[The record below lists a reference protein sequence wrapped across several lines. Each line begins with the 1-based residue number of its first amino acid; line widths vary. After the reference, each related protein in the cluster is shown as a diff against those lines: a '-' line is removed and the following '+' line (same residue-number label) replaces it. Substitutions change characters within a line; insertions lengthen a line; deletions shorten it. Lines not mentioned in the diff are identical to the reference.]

1 MYFSILLP
9 QINVEFLIF
18 QSTIVFYSSC
28 HNHHF
33 HHFRPASTPRTLHR
47 CRAPTWTRGCPPPA
61 TRRLSWPTTWTRRSS
76 RRWGRWCTAAT
87 TPATPSTPA
96 TTCSVR
102 APPPTPQCR
111 TPPTS
116 LPTPPPPPPP
126 RTTTLTAC
134 LSPRPSLT
142 PPLTTSPPPARPTP
156 ATIPPDENVIKQ
168 KCEELLNNR
177 PDQTWRRLWCVL
189 WSGLL
194 VSRVSLC
201 QNLVKIARNVL
212 S

>member
-33 HHFRPASTPRTLHR
+33 HYFRPASTPRTLHR

-96 TTCSVR
+96 TTCSAR
-102 APPPTPQCR
+102 APQPTPPCLTR
-111 TPPTS
+111 PTS
-116 LPTPPPPPPP
+116 RPTPPPPP
-126 RTTTLTAC
+126 R
-134 LSPRPSLT
+134 RPKVLFW
-142 PPLTTSPPPARPTP
+142 L
-156 ATIPPDENVIKQ
+156 
-168 KCEELLNNR
+168 KCVNL
-177 PDQTWRRLWCVL
+177 QFRLIFIWFNSV
-189 WSGLL
+189 
-194 VSRVSLC
+194 V
-201 QNLVKIARNVL
+201 Q
-212 S
+212 